1 MSGIEVAL
9 LASAAASLA
18 AGGIGAAGTIAQGNA
33 QYAAAKNERT
43 QMNRMASEE
52 LAVATRGAADKDRE
66 MKQLQSRGQAVAASS
81 GGRATDET
89 VLELVGNIAREGNVQ
104 KRDILRSGQVK
115 ADDIMYRGNV
125 GVASAKHQK
134 GLSKWA
140 AGGQMLSAV
149 ADAAATG
156 ASAYSKYGGGAPK
169 TTSPM
174 SDYSGRPWY
183 DEPGYKYPRL

>member
-33 QYAAAKNERT
+33 QYAAAKNERA
-43 QMNRMASEE
+43 QLNRMASEE
-52 LAVATRGAADKDRE
+52 LAVATRGAAEKDRE
-66 MKQLQSRGQAVAASS
+66 VKQLQSRGQAVAASS
-81 GGRATDET
+81 GGMATDNT
-89 VLELVGNIAREGNVQ
+89 VLELFGNLAREGNVQ

-125 GVASAKHQK
+125 GVAAAKHQK

-140 AGGQMLSAV
+140 AGGQMLSA
-149 ADAAATG
+149 AGDAFA
-156 ASAYSKYGGGAPK
+156 KYGSGMPAGAPK
-169 TTSPM
+169 P
-174 SDYSGRPWY
+174 DAPLVDPWY
-183 DEPGYKYPRL
+183 KMNPYR

>member
-125 GVASAKHQK
+125 GVAAAKHQK
-134 GLSKWA
+134 GLARWT
-140 AGGQMLSAV
+140 AGGQMLSA
-149 ADAAATG
+149 AGDAFA
-156 ASAYSKYGGGAPK
+156 KYGSGAPAGAPK
-169 TTSPM
+169 TDYGAPTSGP
-174 SDYSGRPWY
+174 GIPWY
-183 DEPGYKYPRL
+183 I